1 MSIMTDTD
9 FMITGTEDT
18 FYNSYFLRMCKV
30 AMFTFNVKQWNDLRL
45 CLSKIL
51 GYKIDIIASTS
62 QLKTKYQGAAVYN
75 PGKDMIYFMA
85 SIGIPTK
92 LSLMALNGSIP
103 LPNITQTLR
112 TIASVFQSQCRM
124 VFDVT

>member
-1 MSIMTDTD
+1 MTDTD

-18 FYNSYFLRMCKV
+18 SYNSYFLRMFKV
-30 AMFTFNVKQWNDLRL
+30 AMLTFNSKQWNDLRL

-112 TIASVFQSQCRM
+112 TIASVFQSTM
-124 VFDVT
+124 